1 MRLKTVIQVTRA
13 PFFASLVSSVLVGAA
28 IAWKEGFFHPGY
40 LLLTV
45 LGIICVN
52 AGMNMGNDYFDHLSG
67 NDLINREL
75 TPFSGG
81 SRTIQEGIL
90 TARQVLAGSLLFY
103 TSASV
108 IGLYLSVMRGWPV
121 LWVGL
126 IGMFLALFSNAPPF
140 RLNYVGHG
148 LAELATGLGAGPLI
162 VLGSYYVQA
171 QRLTQEALCAGLA
184 MGFLGAALIYINEF
198 PDHDADKA
206 VGKTTLV
213 VVLGR
218 ERAVR
223 GYMALLGGVY
233 AVVAVGTAMGV
244 FPYTMWVVLLTLPLA
259 RKSIQVAMRFHS
271 DTPRL
276 IPAMAGTIQLYLA
289 NAILICLAYS
299 VARFL

>member
-1 MRLKTVIQVTRA
+1 MRLKTVLQVTRA

-28 IAWKEGFFHPGY
+28 IAWKEGSFHPGY

-67 NDLINREL
+67 NDAINSEL

-81 SRTIQEGIL
+81 SRTIQEG
-90 TARQVLAGSLLFY
+90 
-103 TSASV
+103 
-108 IGLYLSVMRGWPV
+108 GWPV

-218 ERAVR
+218 ERAVK
-223 GYMALLGGVY
+223 GYIALLGGVY

-299 VARFL
+299 AARFL